1 MIQARSLS
9 DLSRQYGH
17 CKINVMSCINNL
29 YESSNY
35 NIDAKSPFLLCASFI
50 KIDSDSLDRMQFIES

>member
-35 NIDAKSPFLLCASFI
+35 NIDAKSPFFVHNLLS
-50 KIDSDSLDRMQFIES
+50 IDSDSLERMQFFES